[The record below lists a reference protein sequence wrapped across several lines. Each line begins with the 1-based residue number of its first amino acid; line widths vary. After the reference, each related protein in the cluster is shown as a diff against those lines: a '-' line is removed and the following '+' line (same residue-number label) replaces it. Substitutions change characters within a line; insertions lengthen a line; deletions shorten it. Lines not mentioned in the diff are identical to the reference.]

1 VNIFGKIGIAI
12 GSLIILGLLGLA
24 MTADFIDN
32 YEVGYKFDLR
42 TGKTELIEREGL
54 ILTPPFLV
62 KVHTIDL
69 RPMQVCINA
78 NSRVLNCKLV
88 QFDKEA
94 LETFIE
100 WHGRATYD
108 KYALKN
114 ILMSYAYDET
124 NSNYP
129 FLKII
134 KELNSENK
142 RTIETNPEVLPND
155 TL

>member
-1 VNIFGKIGIAI
+1 MNIFGKIGIGI
-12 GSLIILGLLGLA
+12 GILIVLGLLGLV
-24 MTADFIDN
+24 MTANFIDN

-42 TGKTELIEREGL
+42 TGKTEIIEREGL
-54 ILTPPFLV
+54 VLTPPFLV

-88 QFDKEA
+88 QFDKDG

-100 WHGRATYD
+100 WHGRATYNKD
-108 KYALKN
+108 ALKN

-134 KELNSENK
+134 KELNSEN
-142 RTIETNPEVLPND
+142 TQVVETSTEILPND